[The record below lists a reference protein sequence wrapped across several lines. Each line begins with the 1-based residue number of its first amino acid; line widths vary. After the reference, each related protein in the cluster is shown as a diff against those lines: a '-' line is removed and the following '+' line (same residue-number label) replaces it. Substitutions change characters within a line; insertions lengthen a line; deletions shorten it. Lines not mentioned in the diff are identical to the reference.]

1 MFGSAVDDTLQQQ
14 SRQNVVQPK
23 PSDGGG
29 DQDTS
34 PPLARDGRDSS
45 KVQLAA
51 QAEGHDQ
58 IWFIFRVY
66 FAKVTTGC
74 PHSAGQQ
81 TQVVL
86 DLHGGKGASETMRRD
101 CACRGS
107 AGWAHLSCLTQN
119 AESKCKT
126 ATDGNSASGDALNA
140 FTDPW
145 AECNQCKHAFGNQ
158 LGEEIADGLP
168 YKVLLYLAT
177 GSAGPQVVL
186 QTWRSRKF
194 CYLG

>member
-1 MFGSAVDDTLQQQ
+1 MDDTLQQQ

-86 DLHGGKGASETMRRD
+86 DLHGGKGGVERNYAKGLCLQRI
-101 CACRGS
+101 
-107 AGWAHLSCLTQN
+107 GWL
-119 AESKCKT
+119 
-126 ATDGNSASGDALNA
+126 GA
-140 FTDPW
+140 FELPHP
-145 AECNQCKHAFGNQ
+145 EC
-158 LGEEIADGLP
+158 
-168 YKVLLYLAT
+168 
-177 GSAGPQVVL
+177 
-186 QTWRSRKF
+186 
-194 CYLG
+194 